1 MSFEPVF
8 ETINLSCKKFELLEQ
23 IKAECRSEIPSEE
36 VSTVLNVS
44 AWVSAIEHQVMDG
57 ALSYVGKIIFYISY
71 VDDKGAFK
79 KCECGSEFK
88 GAIKDERITPDLKA
102 YVFGS
107 VDKSLCDLSGLKLG
121 ASCYVGIRAELTGT
135 ASCRALSG
143 GESLIINPGE
153 IPVVKTFKAKSTTFP
168 IDEQYE
174 LSYPIEEVLNHTAI
188 ATVSAVQCGVGAV
201 IVDGQ
206 VHVSAIMLQKNDKN
220 DIIKESRSFP
230 FRVEI
235 ECEDAMPNMQAVA
248 LVNEKSFKMDVS
260 VDENSLKSVV
270 SISVTLVFE
279 GEAFVEENIM
289 VATDVFSTEHEV
301 ELIKTEIPF
310 YKNCEV
316 KNVTRL
322 LSLRALTEEL
332 PASAIVLAV
341 CGEKAEILNK
351 KCNSEN
357 TVVSGVISGNVFF
370 RDGEK
375 NVFTKKVETPFE
387 CELDCAF
394 CSETD
399 LTLSVKALFGRAR
412 IVSLTEIELECELN
426 FTLYPKE
433 KKELR
438 LLSEVKPLKEKEKNE
453 CALSVYIAME
463 GEELF
468 SLAKRLNVCPTDLA
482 ETNSDLQFPL
492 VGNERIVVYRQK

>member
-23 IKAECRSEIPSEE
+23 IKAECRSDVPSEE

-57 ALSYVGKIIFYISY
+57 ALSYVGKVIFYISY
-71 VDDKGAFK
+71 VDDKGTLK

-88 GAIKDERITPDLKA
+88 GTIKDEKITPDLKA
-102 YVFGS
+102 HLLGS
-107 VDKSLCDLSGLKLG
+107 VDKALSDISGLKLG
-121 ASCYVGIRAELTGT
+121 VSGYLNIKAELTGSS
-135 ASCRALSG
+135 SCRALSG

-153 IPVVKTFKAKSTTFP
+153 IPVVKSFKSKSITFP
-168 IDEQYE
+168 IDEQFE
-174 LSYPIEEVLNHTAI
+174 LSYPIEEVLSHSAL
-188 ATVSAVQCGVGAV
+188 ATISAVQCGVGAI

-206 VHVSAIMLQKNDKN
+206 VHVSAIALQKNDKN
-220 DIIKESRSFP
+220 DIIKESRNFP

-248 LVNEKSFKMDVS
+248 LVNEKAFKMDVS
-260 VDENSLKSVV
+260 VDENTLKSLV
-270 SISVTLVFE
+270 SISVSLVFE
-279 GEAFVEENIM
+279 GEAFIEENIM
-289 VATDVFSTEHEV
+289 VATDVFSTEQEV

-316 KNVTRL
+316 KTATRL
-322 LSLRALTEEL
+322 ISQRAVIEEL
-332 PASAIVLAV
+332 PVGAMVLAV

-351 KCNSEN
+351 TCTAEN
-357 TVVSGVISGNVFF
+357 TVVSGVVFANVFF
-370 RDGEK
+370 RDGDK

-394 CSETD
+394 CTETD
-399 LTLSVKALFGRAR
+399 LSLYVKALSGRAR
-412 IVSLTEIELECELN
+412 LVSLTEIELECELN

-433 KKELR
+433 RKQLK
-438 LLSEVKPLKEKEKNE
+438 LLSEIKPLKEKEKNE